1 MLRWDIFCKVIDNF
15 GDIGVSWRLA
25 RQLSSEYGQNVRL
38 WVDDLS
44 ALAAIEPQIDANLD
58 MQNTQEI
65 TVMYWSKDFD
75 WATVTVADVVIEAFA
90 CALPAPYLNAIVVR
104 KALTGDA
111 PYWINLEYLTAE
123 AWADGCHLMASPQS
137 GGLSKVFF
145 FPGFSEK
152 TGGLLRER
160 NLFIQRDALN
170 KQKKWSELTGFDWV
184 DHGLKITLFG
194 YQRMPLVKW
203 LPCLVAADQPIQLA
217 VTSGQAAVAM
227 QNAWQ
232 RLGYAENGVQGALS
246 VRFLPTLA
254 QKDFDALLWSSD
266 FNCVRGEDS
275 WIRAIW
281 AAVPFVWHIYEQ
293 DDGVHMDKLEAFITR
308 YCAFSQN
315 PQASDAWA
323 NWQRF
328 WNGNERLDTAMTW
341 RAFMCEWPS
350 IQSHASQQSNTYA
363 QIEDLAQQ
371 LARHC
376 GVSVQKSL

>member
-25 RQLSSEYGQNVRL
+25 RQLSFEYGQSVRL
-38 WVDDLS
+38 WVDDLA
-44 ALAAIEPQIDANLD
+44 ALAALEPRTDISLE
-58 MQNTQEI
+58 MQDIQGI
-65 TVMYWSKDFD
+65 TIMHWSKDFD
-75 WATVTVADVVIEAFA
+75 WATVTVADVAIEAFA

-104 KALTGDA
+104 KALTSDA

-123 AWADGCHLMASPQS
+123 AWADGCHLMTSPQS

-227 QNAWQ
+227 KNAWQ
-232 RLGYAENGVQGALS
+232 RLGYAENGVQGSLS
-246 VRFLPTLA
+246 VRFLPMLA

-266 FNCVRGEDS
+266 LNCVRGEDS

-293 DDGVHMDKLEAFITR
+293 EDGVHMDKLEAFIVR
-308 YCAFSQN
+308 YCAHSQS
-315 PQASDAWA
+315 PQASEVWA

-328 WNGNERLDTAMTW
+328 WNGDERFEANSTW
-341 RAFMCEWPS
+341 LEFMREWPS
-350 IQSHASQQSNTYA
+350 IQSHARQQSSTYA
-363 QIEDLAQQ
+363 QIEGLAQQ